1 MWSCHLMVLQPESTF
16 YHLSELLFH
25 QSISISSPQPW
36 GSMRQVFHTWHLLK
50 RTDCRPARPRGILL
64 QPKGTI
70 PDPSCGQGHAGRL
83 HGCPHHLL
91 DPQESASAR
100 DESWLKEQQMHPST
114 ASLPL
119 PSTLPSSPA
128 LLPSLPFPS
137 PSLSPPAFS
146 ASRLSLAPQRLA
158 QPAQE
163 KREKALD
170 APVGP
175 RATG

>member
-1 MWSCHLMVLQPESTF
+1 MVLQPESVF

-36 GSMRQVFHTWHLLK
+36 GSTRQVFHTWHLLK

-70 PDPSCGQGHAGRL
+70 PDSICGRGHAGRL

-100 DESWLKEQQMHPST
+100 DESWLKAQQMHPST

-119 PSTLPSSPA
+119 CPPPQLSSP
-128 LLPSLPFPS
+128 PS
-137 PSLSPPAFS
+137 PSPPHPSPLLPPLPPGFLWHHRGLLSQL
-146 ASRLSLAPQRLA
+146 RRNG
-158 QPAQE
+158 
-163 KREKALD
+163 KRH
-170 APVGP
+170 
-175 RATG
+175 